1 MSLTTGRHK
10 DIINSEQEFFFDNET
25 FFSIGHFWKWAFS
38 DLLLNTTRGV
48 LAEFIVGKMLGAK
61 MDHAKNDWDPNDL
74 VLEDGTTIEVK
85 SSAYIQTWKQK
96 ALSRI
101 YFGGLKSKNA
111 IEKLKEEDDYNSQ
124 YYIFC
129 VFNAK
134 NDEEY
139 NPFDLSLWEFRI
151 LPRQTLVKLGIKSIT
166 LESLKK
172 QCPKT
177 FSVKTLKAGFTEVRI
192 ANES

>member
-25 FFSIGHFWKWAFS
+25 FFSISHFWKWAFS